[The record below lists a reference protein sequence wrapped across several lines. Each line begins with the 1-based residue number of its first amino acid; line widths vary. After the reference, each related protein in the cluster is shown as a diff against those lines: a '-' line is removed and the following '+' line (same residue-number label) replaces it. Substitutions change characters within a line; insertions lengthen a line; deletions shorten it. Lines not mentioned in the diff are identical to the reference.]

1 MLIWVGVLALIVF
14 IVLVILLI
22 LALRAGKLATGSS
35 SNQAQEILK
44 KRYAMGE
51 ISREEYLNTQKDLH
65 N

>member
-1 MLIWVGVLALIVF
+1 VLIWVGVLALIVF
-14 IVLVILLI
+14 VVLVILLI
-22 LALRAGKLATGSS
+22 FALQAGKLATDSS

-51 ISREEYLNTQKDLH
+51 ISREEYLNTQRDLH